1 MLRRLL
7 VLDVLFRPEV
17 KGRGRRAREE
27 LSLLDERH
35 GNGVTQRSNGGH
47 TKRCYWGIL
56 DS

>member
-1 MLRRLL
+1 
-7 VLDVLFRPEV
+7 
-17 KGRGRRAREE
+17 